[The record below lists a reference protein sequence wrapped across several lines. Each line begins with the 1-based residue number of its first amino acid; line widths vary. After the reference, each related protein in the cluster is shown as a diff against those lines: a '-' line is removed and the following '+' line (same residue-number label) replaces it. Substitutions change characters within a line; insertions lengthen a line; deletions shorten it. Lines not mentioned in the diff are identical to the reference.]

1 MTDEER
7 QAAWLAAVGDVV
19 LSVADSGLATRPTLV
34 TMVENLRI
42 ETHRRMDTT
51 PAIAE
56 IDSEYERHR
65 ALTAILNRLRAG
77 D

>member
-1 MTDEER
+1 
-7 QAAWLAAVGDVV
+7 
-19 LSVADSGLATRPTLV
+19 
-34 TMVENLRI
+34 MVENLRI